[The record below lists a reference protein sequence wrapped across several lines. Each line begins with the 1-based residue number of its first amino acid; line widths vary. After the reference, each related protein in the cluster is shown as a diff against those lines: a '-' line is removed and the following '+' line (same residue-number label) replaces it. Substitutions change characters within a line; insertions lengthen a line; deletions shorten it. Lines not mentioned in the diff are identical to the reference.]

1 MSSYGEAYNN
11 GSRNMERAFIPR
23 GTVIN
28 GDIQISGKLDMYGA
42 VNGNINS
49 DDYVNVIGNITGN
62 VKAEKLDTKDSFIVG
77 DIECGEAVAVNEN
90 AVIFGN
96 INSNSLV
103 INGAVQGKID
113 VKGDV
118 IVGDKAIVDSDIKA
132 KTIEVSNGAAI
143 NGYCSLCYSDV
154 KVREVF
160 PEETKPAESTQT
172 TQNVEAADKKDDTTD
187 NNEKTNNADTPEKQH
202 KNNNK
207 KKR

>member
-1 MSSYGEAYNN
+1 
-11 GSRNMERAFIPR
+11 
-23 GTVIN
+23 
-28 GDIQISGKLDMYGA
+28 
-42 VNGNINS
+42 
-49 DDYVNVIGNITGN
+49 
-62 VKAEKLDTKDSFIVG
+62 
-77 DIECGEAVAVNEN
+77 
-90 AVIFGN
+90 
-96 INSNSLV
+96 
-103 INGAVQGKID
+103 
-113 VKGDV
+113 
-118 IVGDKAIVDSDIKA
+118 VGDKAIVDSDIKA